1 MFIIG
6 GIIGCVPFG
15 VWVGVKQT
23 YKAAI
28 SVICLGATAFATLE
42 YFFFGIGPDHVWVVN
57 LLCFGQGFVSL
68 PIMSVAFDFGVEIT
82 YPIDASFSTGLLM
95 NASQIVGI
103 GFILLCSLLLDNYDT
118 KHAGSAEGAS
128 ICFLILAGASTLGLI
143 ASFLVVSDLRR
154 FNSERI

>member
-15 VWVGVKQT
+15 IWVGSKQT

-28 SVICLGATAFATLE
+28 TIICVGATAFATLE
-42 YFFFGIGPDHVWVVN
+42 YFFFGVGPDHVWVVY

-68 PIMSVAFDFGVEIT
+68 PIMSVAFDFGAEIT

-95 NASQIVGI
+95 NASQVTGI
-103 GFILLCSLLLDNYDT
+103 SFITICSRILDKNPD
-118 KHAGSAEGAS
+118 GAD
-128 ICFLILAGASTLGLI
+128 ICFLILAGASALGLI
-143 ASFLVVSDLRR
+143 ASFLVTPDLRR
-154 FNSERI
+154 FNAERI

>member
-15 VWVGVKQT
+15 IWVGSKQT

-28 SVICLGATAFATLE
+28 TIICVGATTFATLE
-42 YFFFGIGPDHVWVVN
+42 YFFFGVGPDHVWVVY

-68 PIMSVAFDFGVEIT
+68 PIMSVAFDFGAEIT

-95 NASQIVGI
+95 NASQVTGI
-103 GFILLCSLLLDNYDT
+103 SFITICSRILDKNPD
-118 KHAGSAEGAS
+118 GAD
-128 ICFLILAGASTLGLI
+128 ICFLILAGASALGLI
-143 ASFLVVSDLRR
+143 ASFLVTPDLRR
-154 FNSERI
+154 FNAERI